1 MGQSRGSQGGGYDK
15 VNTLSQGQQG
25 LLDQTISGTNPLVQQ
40 AAQGYQQF
48 LPGGQGGQPI
58 VNEAMRRFQQQ
69 TIPQIKN
76 AFGSD
81 SKGSSALNQA
91 LGASGADLQS
101 SLMAQLAQLQQGA
114 AGGLSG
120 LAEGQQRLGLGTSAF
135 GVTPQQSPMWQQI
148 LQSVLPVAGQ
158 VGAAALT
165 GGSSL
170 IPSAIGAVANGASQ
184 YAGKP
189 LSDTSRFQNNFSDW
203 YNSQNKFPAVR

>member
-1 MGQSRGSQGGGYDK
+1 MGQSKGTAGGGYDK
-15 VNTLSQGQQG
+15 INTLSQGQQG
-25 LLDQTISGTNPLVQQ
+25 LLNQTISGTNPLIQQ

-58 VNEAMRRFQQQ
+58 INDAIRRFQQQ

-81 SKGSSALNQA
+81 AKGSSALNQA

-114 AGGLSG
+114 SGGLAN
-120 LAEGQQRLGLGTSAF
+120 LAQGQQQLGLGTSAF
-135 GVTPQQSPMWQQI
+135 GVAPQQSPMWQQLLQTI
-148 LQSVLPVAGQ
+148 LPIAGQ

-165 GGSSL
+165 GGASIPASIASS
-170 IPSAIGAVANGASQ
+170 AASQ
-184 YAGKP
+184 
-189 LSDTSRFQNNFSDW
+189 FSKSGDSIGQGQ
-203 YNSQNKFPAVR
+203 YGRYPQPSQNYNPYTGNFR